1 MPFSLVNVHSELQSG
16 LAFISREESS
26 IILISAAPSSLQS
39 KVAQLL
45 ARVYRVSGREVKRNT
60 LGQKVMKTQLV
71 LAIGLLYK
79 SKPVG
84 LRKVSEANAVAEH
97 KNRCSAVWGTAL
109 RSPC

>member
-1 MPFSLVNVHSELQSG
+1 MPLFTPNYREGIH
-16 LAFISREESS
+16 ISRGELNNIDLCSTFLS
-26 IILISAAPSSLQS
+26 GKLT
-39 KVAQLL
+39 LL
-45 ARVYRVSGREVKRNT
+45 TRVYRQSGREVKRNT

-71 LAIGLLYK
+71 LAIGLLDK